1 MKGYGN
7 YDKYPELNIRG
18 YEAWEGYRAVG
29 EELLRRA
36 AGKKRFVIVF
46 DCYTEVEQNEVKEGL
61 SFLNAKWFDSDKAMM
76 SDEAYNAKI
85 RPFVTDDRV
94 FGIMNTLKLA
104 DILDENKVRR
114 SKAR

>member
-61 SFLNAKWFDSDKAMM
+61 SFLNAKWFDSDKAP
-76 SDEAYNAKI
+76 SSRTTE
-85 RPFVTDDRV
+85 FS
-94 FGIMNTLKLA
+94 
-104 DILDENKVRR
+104 E
-114 SKAR
+114 S

>member
-36 AGKKRFVIVF
+36 ARKKAFRHR
-46 DCYTEVEQNEVKEGL
+46 L
-61 SFLNAKWFDSDKAMM
+61 
-76 SDEAYNAKI
+76 
-85 RPFVTDDRV
+85 
-94 FGIMNTLKLA
+94 
-104 DILDENKVRR
+104 
-114 SKAR
+114 